1 MGNSKSIV
9 VEEFMENQQEN
20 PVGSWVT
27 NDKNSEYW
35 FSKKRCTKIS
45 RKNYKG
51 DYIRGYLYGYIKKEN
66 TIDLEKEF

>member
-1 MGNSKSIV
+1 MGNSQSIV

-51 DYIRGYLYGYIKKEN
+51 DYIH
-66 TIDLEKEF
+66 DV